1 MAETT
6 TTSRHRHQKPRP
18 WRRPRPEQY
27 DQRPGVTDG
36 TLTQQLG
43 TTLANARDSPS
54 ANHPARPADS
64 TRHWRPTPAHPPARP
79 PARPERGNEGDPRL
93 ARPRILR
100 KTPRGWRTDSGGE
113 AECDSP
119 ATP

>member
-6 TTSRHRHQKPRP
+6 TRSRHGHHKPRP
-18 WRRPRPEQY
+18 WPRPRPEQR
-27 DQRPGVTDG
+27 DQRPGVTNG

-43 TTLANARDSPS
+43 TALAGVRDSPP
-54 ANHPARPADS
+54 ANHPARPADAS
-64 TRHWRPTPAHPPARP
+64 RHWAPKPARP

-119 ATP
+119 TTP